1 MLTYVWF
8 GNALSSRL
16 CFPFTRLMAIGQH
29 LGMSIDGLMY
39 ALEMLFNRLC
49 FPFTR
54 LMANIWGLCIDGFM
68 FGLEI
73 PL

>member
-1 MLTYVWF
+1 MSQDAHLCLVWKCS
-8 GNALSSRL
+8 LQSSL
-16 CFPFTRLMAIGQH
+16 FSIYQTDGQH

-54 LMANIWGLCIDGFM
+54 LMANIWGCA
-68 FGLEI
+68 
-73 PL
+73 